1 MFAFTSSRAVI
12 GAALGAALFASAAR
26 AQHEGHDMS
35 GHGAISGP
43 LGISMDRM
51 GSGTTWIP
59 DAVTLPSRH
68 LLTDNWMLM
77 LHGFAFLQYNE
88 QSGPRGDRQFG
99 SLNWAM
105 LMASRMVGNG
115 HLQLRT
121 MLSLDPW
128 SVTARGY
135 PLLAQVGETYL
146 DAPLRDRQHPHDF
159 WMEVGALYERPIR
172 RDLGF
177 SLYAAPSGEPALGP
191 VAFMHRP
198 SAMDD
203 PIAPLGHHWHDATH
217 ITYGVLT
224 TGLFTR
230 RWKLEGSYFNGR
242 EPDEDRF
249 YIDPIRLDSYSGRLT
264 ANPSANL
271 SMTLG
276 YGVING
282 HERLYPDLAM
292 RRVVASIM
300 YGQKL
305 GTDGQTATT
314 FVWGSNDHHDAWS
327 HSALLESEA
336 ILDRKHTIFGRL
348 ELTQRTDVELAIESG
363 SHDAHAA
370 PGAEQTHAT
379 YNIGSASL
387 GYIFELGRSFGA
399 TTGLGGRLTLNV
411 VPGALKS
418 AYGSAP
424 TGFLIF
430 LRVRP
435 YHR

>member
-1 MFAFTSSRAVI
+1 
-12 GAALGAALFASAAR
+12 
-26 AQHEGHDMS
+26 MS
-35 GHGAISGP
+35 GHGAIAGP
-43 LGISMDRM
+43 LGIPMDRM

-68 LLTDNWMLM
+68 LLTNKWMLM
-77 LHGFAFLQYNE
+77 LHGFVFVQYN
-88 QSGPRGDRQFG
+88 QQNGPRGDEQFG

-105 LMASRMVGNG
+105 LMASRMVGSG

-128 SVTARGY
+128 TVTARGY
-135 PLLAQVGETYL
+135 PLLFQVGETYRS
-146 DAPLRDRQHPHDF
+146 APLRDRQHPHDF
-159 WMEVGALYERPIR
+159 WMEVAALYEREITR
-172 RDLGF
+172 NVGL
-177 SLYAAPSGEPALGP
+177 SVYAAPSGEPALGP

-198 SAMDD
+198 SAMDE

-217 ITYGVLT
+217 ISYGVLT

-249 YIDPIRLDSYSGRLT
+249 YIDPLRLDSYSGRLSF
-264 ANPSANL
+264 NPSANW

-292 RRVVASIM
+292 RRIVASAM
-300 YGQKL
+300 HGRKL
-305 GTDGQTATT
+305 GTDGQAATT
-314 FVWGSNDHHDAWS
+314 FVWGSNDHHESWS
-327 HSALLESEA
+327 HSALVESEA
-336 ILDRKHTIFGRL
+336 ILDRKNTIFGRL
-348 ELTQRTDVELAIESG
+348 EISQRNDVELGIDSG
-363 SHDAHAA
+363 VPHDAHGPAS
-370 PGAEQTHAT
+370 PHAT
-379 YNIGSASL
+379 YNTGSISL
-387 GYIFELGRSFGA
+387 GYIRELFRSFGT
-399 TTGLGGRLTLNV
+399 TTGLGGRWAVNMTPSVLQ
-411 VPGALKS
+411 PY
-418 AYGSAP
+418 YGSAP
-424 TGFLIF
+424 TAFVIF